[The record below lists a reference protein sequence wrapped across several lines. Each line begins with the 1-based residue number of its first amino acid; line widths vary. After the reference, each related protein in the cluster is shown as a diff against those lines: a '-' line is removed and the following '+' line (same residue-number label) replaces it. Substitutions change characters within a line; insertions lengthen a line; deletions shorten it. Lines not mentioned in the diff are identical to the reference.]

1 MLPDTIF
8 DASNIFDHNA
18 QLFEIIRSK
27 RKNGPA
33 SCSTSNVEKEDTFT
47 LVSDGNS
54 VVKPYIALVSE
65 ENVVAKSDLTSDKS
79 ILECTDS

>member
-33 SCSTSNVEKEDTFT
+33 SCSTSNVEKEDNVTS
-47 LVSDGNS
+47 VSDGKS
-54 VVKPYIALVSE
+54 VVKPDLAYLYEDNI
-65 ENVVAKSDLTSDKS
+65 VAESDLTSNK
-79 ILECTDS
+79 